1 MAALRVLVADDHEIV
16 RKGVCALIT
25 SHPGWE
31 VCGEAANGRKA
42 VAATLRLSMP
52 ELHGLAA
59 TRQILEAA
67 PNTAV
72 LVFGRPAHADTY

>member
-1 MAALRVLVADDHEIV
+1 M
-16 RKGVCALIT
+16 
-25 SHPGWE
+25 
-31 VCGEAANGRKA
+31 CGEAANGRKA

-59 TRQILEAA
+59 TRQILKAA